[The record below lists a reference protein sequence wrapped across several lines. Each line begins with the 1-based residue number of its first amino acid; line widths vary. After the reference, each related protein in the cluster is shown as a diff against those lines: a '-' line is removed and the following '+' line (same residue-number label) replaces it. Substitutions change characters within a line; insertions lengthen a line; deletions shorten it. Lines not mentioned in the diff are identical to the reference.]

1 MHPEEVDTDVALVG
15 RLLARQFPSW
25 SRLPVAPV
33 PSYGTDHDVYRLGD
47 RLVVRLP
54 RIGWAAGQAEKEA
67 RALPALAPRL
77 PLAVPVP
84 LAVGR
89 PDVGYPF
96 PWAVHEWL
104 PGADASTAPFDPD
117 RAAVDLAGFVLALS
131 AVDPAGAPPSPARLA
146 DRDADVR
153 RCVGELGTR
162 IDADAVLRM
171 WERCVATPQHEG
183 PGCWVHGDLLPGNI
197 LVVDGRLTAVID
209 WGALAVGDPAR
220 DLTPAWTVLSGPAS
234 ERFLRA
240 VGADDA
246 ARDRARG
253 WALSQ
258 ALIALPYYWETNPGM
273 VRQALRTLDELAVSR
288 HARSAR
294 RSRRHSAGR

>member
-1 MHPEEVDTDVALVG
+1 VRMHADEVDTDVALVG
-15 RLLARQFPSW
+15 RLLARQFPRW
-25 SRLPVAPV
+25 TGLPVMPV

-67 RALPALAPRL
+67 RRLPGLAPRL

-89 PDVGYPF
+89 PDDGYPF

-117 RAAVDLAGFVLALS
+117 RAAVDLAAFVRALGS
-131 AVDPAGAPPSPARLA
+131 VDTADAPASPVARLA

-153 RCVGELGTR
+153 RCVRELGTTV
-162 IDADAVLRM
+162 DADTTLRL
-171 WERCVATPQHEG
+171 WERFLAAPPHQG
-183 PGCWVHGDLLPGNI
+183 PGRWIHGDLLLGNL
-197 LVVDGRLTAVID
+197 LVVEGRFFAIID
-209 WGALAVGDPAR
+209 WGGLAVGDPAQ
-220 DLTPAWTVLSGPAS
+220 DLKPAWTVLTGAARD
-234 ERFLRA
+234 RFLREA
-240 VGADDA
+240 GADDA
-246 ARDRARG
+246 ARERARG

-258 ALIALPYYWETNPGM
+258 ALIALPYYERTNPGM
-273 VRQALRTLDELAVSR
+273 VRQSLRTLRELW
-288 HARSAR
+288 
-294 RSRRHSAGR
+294 GDIEG